1 MEDKNLLLQIE
12 SKKNNF
18 TKTEK
23 KIAEYILSD
32 YSKVVYMSI
41 TELSDTLKVSEGT
54 IVRFCQKMGFSGFH
68 PFKISLA
75 VTQRTIT
82 DTDDLFAVN
91 NGDMRALKNYVAKRN
106 IEIIENTNQ
115 FISETELAM
124 CVDDIKKADRI
135 LISGMGASGNTA
147 GDFFYK
153 LIRLGLNCQ
162 RTIDAHM
169 QAMLASQLHKGNVL
183 IAISQSGSTLEIVDI
198 AQQAKIQ
205 GAKVIAITGYE
216 RSPLTKFSDRVLL
229 TPTKETPFESGAIRA
244 KIAQLFVIEL
254 LFSALYMEMKDTG
267 LKNIKRTADSVA
279 KWIY

>member
-23 KIAEYILSD
+23 KIAEYILQQYTS
-32 YSKVVYMSI
+32 VVYMSI
-41 TELSDTLKVSEGT
+41 TELSDKLKVSEGT

-82 DTDDLFAVN
+82 DTDDLFNVN
-91 NGDMRALKNYVAKRN
+91 NGDMRALKNYVARRN
-106 IEIIENTNQ
+106 IEIIESTNQ
-115 FISETELAM
+115 FISETELAL
-124 CVDDIKKADRI
+124 CVDDIKKANKI
-135 LISGMGASGNTA
+135 LISGLGASGNTA

-169 QAMLASQLHKGNVL
+169 QAMLASQLTEKDVL

-198 AQQAKIQ
+198 AQQAKGK
-205 GAKVIAITGYE
+205 GAKVVSITGYE

-254 LFSALYMEMKDTG
+254 LFSALYMEMKDSG
-267 LKNIKRTADSVA
+267 LKNIKQTADSVA

>member
-23 KIAEYILSD
+23 KIAEYILTD

-82 DTDDLFAVN
+82 DTDDLFTVN
-91 NGDMRALKNYVAKRN
+91 NGDMRALKNYVARRN
-106 IEIIENTNQ
+106 IEIIESTNQ

-162 RTIDAHM
+162 RAVDAHM
-169 QAMLASQLHKGNVL
+169 QAMLASQLQKGDVL
-183 IAISQSGSTLEIVDI
+183 IAISQSGSTLETVDI
-198 AQQAKIQ
+198 AQQAKAQ
-205 GAKVIAITGYE
+205 GAKVISITGYE

-254 LFSALYMEMKDTG
+254 LFSALYMEIKDIG
-267 LKNIKRTADSVA
+267 LKNIKLTADSVA